1 MPSGTLYLSPNAT
14 SPDEVKMSFLRS
26 SLLEMALPLST
37 QTTDIPQIS
46 SLLQLVYLSYKSK
59 NTQPPYQPYPFTSS
73 LHTWEVL
80 LEESECRVVSQDKVR
95 KLQLIVL
102 LFKPFEAGME
112 WAAGTK
118 LKGSFTF
125 LEASPSSLM
134 IIIEVALYTEASA
147 TWMLESQVT
156 ILV

>member
-1 MPSGTLYLSPNAT
+1 MQLVEMPSGTRYLSPNAT

-59 NTQPPYQPYPFTSS
+59 NTQSPYQPISI
-73 LHTWEVL
+73 H
-80 LEESECRVVSQDKVR
+80 VR

-102 LFKPFEAGME
+102 LFKPFEVGME

-125 LEASPSSLM
+125 LEASPSSRKPSSPMVL
-134 IIIEVALYTEASA
+134 
-147 TWMLESQVT
+147 
-156 ILV
+156 

>member
-1 MPSGTLYLSPNAT
+1 MQLVEMPSGTLYLSPNAT

-59 NTQPPYQPYPFTSS
+59 NTQPPYQP
-73 LHTWEVL
+73 
-80 LEESECRVVSQDKVR
+80 VSQAKVR

-102 LFKPFEAGME
+102 LFK
-112 WAAGTK
+112 
-118 LKGSFTF
+118 LKGPFTF
-125 LEASPSSLM
+125 LEASPM
-134 IIIEVALYTEASA
+134 V
-147 TWMLESQVT
+147 V
-156 ILV
+156 